1 METETIFRLLTNS
14 GFRILGSDGAS
25 IYLEDPSCILRSF
38 QTFAEY
44 AWVIITCL
52 TGVLIFGWAVSM
64 IRGSKNDIFINL
76 RNLTLIF
83 GILSAAGP
91 IINMIYGGDLFG
103 RGCRTITV
111 QISDINKLL
120 KTRNLTMTA
129 RDQYNLYEELNIY
142 DSGASYAESFVAP
155 DATNSATQPELVD
168 TTITTEIAVATPSQQ
183 QPPTAS
189 ATHRDGA
196 TGASGAG
203 RDVIYTH
210 ADGTR
215 TRRTGGTRAWRNN
228 NPGNIRYSEFSR
240 RMGAVGSAGGFAV
253 FPNEETGMRA
263 ITTLLRSNSYNRLTV
278 AGAISRYAPPSENNT
293 AGYHRRIE
301 ELTGLSIN
309 RKMSD
314 LSDAELARVAS
325 AIRTVEGWR
334 VGRTTQE

>member
-120 KTRNLTMTA
+120 ETRNLTMTA

-168 TTITTEIAVATPSQQ
+168 TTITTEIAVAIPSQQ
-183 QPPTAS
+183 QPPTPS

-196 TGASGAG
+196 TSASGAG
-203 RDVIYTH
+203 VMLYTH
-210 ADGTR
+210 TPMARARAARVVRAHGATIIPATSDIRNFRVVWVPWAVLADLR
-215 TRRTGGTRAWRNN
+215 
-228 NPGNIRYSEFSR
+228 FSR
-240 RMGAVGSAGGFAV
+240 TKKLVCAQSQHCCAVIHTIV
-253 FPNEETGMRA
+253 
-263 ITTLLRSNSYNRLTV
+263 
-278 AGAISRYAPPSENNT
+278 
-293 AGYHRRIE
+293 
-301 ELTGLSIN
+301 
-309 RKMSD
+309 
-314 LSDAELARVAS
+314 
-325 AIRTVEGWR
+325 
-334 VGRTTQE
+334 